1 MKSLVLKFVASV
13 SVAFLLLASPFI
25 NQANAQEGAGLVL
38 VLDVAKVFKSN
49 SGFKGQM
56 EEIKQEAERLKAN
69 IQQQQQA
76 IQKEALEVSKM
87 ERNESRNQA
96 EGAVEQK
103 QASLRT
109 QARQAETE
117 LLTRE
122 AQIYYSTYREMQKV
136 VTALAQENNVS
147 LVLRF
152 ESETIDPAN
161 RGEVIKGVNRQV
173 VYHGPI
179 DLTTM
184 VIDRMGGQTANADQ
198 GVKR

>member
-56 EEIKQEAERLKAN
+56 EKIKQEAERLKAN

-122 AQIYYSTYREMQKV
+122 AQIYYSCLLYTSPSPRDQ
-136 VTALAQENNVS
+136 
-147 LVLRF
+147 
-152 ESETIDPAN
+152 
-161 RGEVIKGVNRQV
+161 RGS
-173 VYHGPI
+173 
-179 DLTTM
+179 
-184 VIDRMGGQTANADQ
+184 RMPSSA
-198 GVKR
+198 